1 MPEFS
6 IIVPIYRVEKYLNKC
21 VDSVLCQTFDDFELI
36 LVDDGSPDKCGQIC
50 DNYESADSR
59 IKVVHK
65 NNGGLSSARNA
76 GLDIATGK
84 YIIFLDSDDY
94 WDDNT
99 ALENIHKN
107 LAETDADLL
116 VFPAKRFYEDDNR
129 FTYIL
134 GMDADRDK
142 VIDLDTN
149 RAIKY
154 LLENNIYRAA
164 AWNKVVKKRIIDE
177 HNMRF
182 KEGYLSEDMDWC
194 GDLLLYSNRFDFYEN
209 PLYVYR
215 QQRSGSITAG
225 KNEKLVSD
233 KLFMC
238 QKGYRQA
245 ITLQE
250 EDKDKADL
258 LAGYYAYEYSVLLG
272 VSGGIK
278 NRDLLTGIKSLEKL
292 LDYDV
297 CRKVQKVNQLKRIAG
312 FSLTRMALCFF
323 VGIKK

>member
-36 LVDDGSPDKCGQIC
+36 LVDDGSPDKCGQIS

-59 IKVVHK
+59 IKAVHK

-99 ALENIHKN
+99 ALEHIHKN

-116 VFPAKRFYEDDNR
+116 VFPAKRFYEDGNR

-134 GMDADRDK
+134 NIEVDRNRI
-142 VIDLDTN
+142 IDTNVN
-149 RAIKY
+149 RAIEY
-154 LLENNIYRAA
+154 MLENNIYRAA
-164 AWNKVVKKRIIDE
+164 AWNKVIRKSVIDE
-177 HNMRF
+177 HQMRF

-194 GDLLLYSNRFDFYEN
+194 GDLLIYCNRFDFYEN
-209 PLYVYR
+209 PFYIYR
-215 QQRSGSITAG
+215 QQRSGSITS
-225 KNEKLVSD
+225 KKSEKLVTD
-233 KLFMC
+233 KIKLC
-238 QKGYRQA
+238 AKGYKQV
-245 ITLQE
+245 E
-250 EDKDKADL
+250 EYPDKKKGKL
-258 LAGYYAYEYSVLLG
+258 LGSYYAYEYAVTLG
-272 VSGGIK
+272 VSADVKDKDILRQME
-278 NRDLLTGIKSLEKL
+278 NLEPLLEH
-292 LDYDV
+292 DV
-297 CRKVQKVNQLKRIAG
+297 CNKVKKVNKLRRIIG
-312 FSLTRMALCFF
+312 YGLTRRVLCLF
-323 VGIKK
+323 VKIKK

>member
-6 IIVPIYRVEKYLNKC
+6 IIVPIYKVEKYLNIC
-21 VDSVLCQTFDDFELI
+21 VDSVLRQTFNDFELI
-36 LVDDGSPDKCGQIC
+36 LVDDGSPDKCGNIC
-50 DNYESADSR
+50 DNYESSDSR
-59 IKVVHK
+59 IRVVHK

-99 ALENIHKN
+99 ALIHIHNN

-116 VFPAKRFYEDDNR
+116 VFQAKRFYEDANR

-134 GMDADRDK
+134 NIEVDRNR
-142 VIDLDTN
+142 IIDTN
-149 RAIKY
+149 ANSAIEY
-154 LLENNIYRAA
+154 MLENNIYRAA
-164 AWNKVVKKRIIDE
+164 AWNKVIRKSVLDE
-177 HNMRF
+177 HQMRF

-194 GDLLLYSNRFDFYEN
+194 GDLLVYCKRFDFYDF

-215 QQRSGSITAG
+215 QQRSGSITAR
-225 KNEKLVSD
+225 KSEKLVFD

-245 ITLQE
+245 MALQK

-272 VSGGIK
+272 ISGGIK
-278 NRDLLTGIKSLEKL
+278 NKDLLAELKKLEIL
-292 LDYDV
+292 LDYDI

-312 FSLTRMALCFF
+312 FSLTRIALCLF
-323 VGIKK
+323 VRIKK